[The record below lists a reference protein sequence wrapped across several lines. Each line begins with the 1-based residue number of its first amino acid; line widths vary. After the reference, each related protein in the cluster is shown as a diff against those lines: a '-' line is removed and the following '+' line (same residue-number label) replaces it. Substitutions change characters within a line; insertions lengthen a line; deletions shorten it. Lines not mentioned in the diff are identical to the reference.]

1 MINKE
6 ALEYLVE
13 LGIKEDPIVDYHKEH
28 LQKKD

>member
-13 LGIKEDPIVDYHKEH
+13 LGIKEDPIVDLSQGTFTK
-28 LQKKD
+28 